1 MRKILEK
8 IAHVQFFAQT
18 VSILIGV
25 AIAYISWNLSI
36 ELTIFSSSLFFA
48 YFFIGQ
54 RDYLFLLILSYY
66 LFASRGLLI
75 GTQSYYGDFYIALFF
90 WFTAS
95 FLITLV
101 WVIIWSPSQK
111 KRLYLFPIMLTILI
125 LPPIGFIS
133 WVNPLISSAIIFPKL
148 GFLGVA
154 LYLLFIYITTLIIK
168 KYKPPLKQFTVL
180 IIALV
185 FTIYSQNMEIQNSQ
199 TLHPINSNLV
209 YKNQAIDFMGDY
221 RRQKK
226 LLSIANKNQYNNL
239 LFHENALGVF
249 TKNSM
254 MIWKNLDN
262 NKTILAGATIYKNQ
276 NTYDNVLMEITNHS
290 YKTIY
295 KQRVP
300 VPISMWKFWI
310 EQGANAYFFNNPI
323 IEYKK
328 SRVGVFICYEQL
340 LSYTYFHT
348 MLYNPDYIIGISNL
362 WWVEDKSIV
371 KIQKRSLK
379 LWGILF
385 KKDVYYS
392 ANR

>member
-1 MRKILEK
+1 VRKILEK

-328 SRVGVFICYEQL
+328 SRGFYL
-340 LSYTYFHT
+340 L
-348 MLYNPDYIIGISNL
+348 
-362 WWVEDKSIV
+362 
-371 KIQKRSLK
+371 
-379 LWGILF
+379 
-385 KKDVYYS
+385 
-392 ANR
+392 

>member
-1 MRKILEK
+1 
-8 IAHVQFFAQT
+8 
-18 VSILIGV
+18 
-25 AIAYISWNLSI
+25 
-36 ELTIFSSSLFFA
+36 
-48 YFFIGQ
+48 
-54 RDYLFLLILSYY
+54 
-66 LFASRGLLI
+66 
-75 GTQSYYGDFYIALFF
+75 
-90 WFTAS
+90 
-95 FLITLV
+95 
-101 WVIIWSPSQK
+101 
-111 KRLYLFPIMLTILI
+111 
-125 LPPIGFIS
+125 
-133 WVNPLISSAIIFPKL
+133 
-148 GFLGVA
+148 
-154 LYLLFIYITTLIIK
+154 
-168 KYKPPLKQFTVL
+168 
-180 IIALV
+180 
-185 FTIYSQNMEIQNSQ
+185 
-199 TLHPINSNLV
+199 
-209 YKNQAIDFMGDY
+209 
-221 RRQKK
+221 
-226 LLSIANKNQYNNL
+226 
-239 LFHENALGVF
+239 
-249 TKNSM
+249 M

-300 VPISMWKFWI
+300 VPISMWKYWI